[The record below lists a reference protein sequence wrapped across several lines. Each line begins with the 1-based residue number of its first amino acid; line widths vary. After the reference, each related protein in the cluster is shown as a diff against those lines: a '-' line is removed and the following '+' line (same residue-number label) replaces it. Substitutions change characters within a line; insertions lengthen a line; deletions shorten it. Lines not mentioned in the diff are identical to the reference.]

1 MGGHLAIQG
10 DLAQLDL
17 AVFPAC
23 GSRDLS
29 GSTGP
34 LPGIHSCFSAWN
46 TFATASLD
54 HSSPSRHPG
63 RPRGAMKRCST
74 TGKVAEP
81 RQICTV
87 FLSQE
92 CCNHILY
99 SWLSRANGNHECRH
113 HSARKTETRRFCI
126 QRTRLDMPTRRRV
139 TCDKLR

>member
-29 GSTGP
+29 GSTDP

-54 HSSPSRHPG
+54 HSSPSRHRDRSCG
-63 RPRGAMKRCST
+63 VVKRCSD
-74 TGKVAEP
+74 ALDSDSSEP
-81 RQICTV
+81 LI
-87 FLSQE
+87 S
-92 CCNHILY
+92 
-99 SWLSRANGNHECRH
+99 ECRLC
-113 HSARKTETRRFCI
+113 SREPSLSSLLCWANRNTRFRR
-126 QRTRLDMPTRRRV
+126 QHPRWDMPA
-139 TCDKLR
+139 